1 MNMMKIGR
9 NLSAI
14 RMQRGL
20 TQEELAEAIGVT
32 NSHIAHVENG
42 SSGISLELI
51 LKICRTLRTTPN
63 DILAG
68 EHETEEKSDG
78 HALSSDRLRPSD
90 RELLR
95 RIAHFIE
102 HRDEIW
108 P

>member
-14 RMQRGL
+14 RMQHGL
-20 TQEELAEAIGVT
+20 TQAELAEAIGIT

-68 EHETEEKSDG
+68 EYETEEKSDG
-78 HALSSDRLRPSD
+78 HALSLDRLKSSD

-95 RIAHFIE
+95 SIAHFME
-102 HRDEIW
+102 HRDKTW